1 MSFIL
6 IKHLK
11 TEDNMSNNQLDF
23 NRLGKENSQYL
34 KQHKLNPVNWWAWGP
49 EAILKAKS
57 ENKPIFIS
65 VGYSSCHWCHV
76 MSHESFDDT
85 EVAKVLNENFISI
98 KVDKEEFPDIDNYYQ
113 KAAQLFVKTGGWPL
127 SAFLLPDLRPF
138 FAGTYFPK
146 KSSDKQIGFLDL
158 ITELS
163 RAYREDY
170 EQVLKNAE
178 QVTHSI
184 QNWNN
189 NKEKIQFEG
198 HFPNANAIM
207 DAVKN
212 FQDTTNGGFGTPPK
226 FPNFSFLEWAIEQ
239 MLEGMI
245 SKENG
250 EFIIKTSE
258 RILMGGINDHAR
270 GGIHRYSADEKWL
283 VPHFEKMLYDQAG
296 FIKFLTKLSLIYP
309 VPLVYDSLINTIS
322 YLDDEMLLIN
332 EDSKV
337 NSYFFAAQDADSE
350 GVEGLYF
357 TFTYSEF
364 EDMLNKHDND
374 DELLEK
380 NKEKILKWFQVTDI
394 GNFENN
400 LNLISLNPEFKS
412 DYLVQESW
420 DIIRIVRKAILNER
434 KDRIPPQTD
443 SKGIASWNFLVI
455 SALVDVLQ
463 YCQIGVIKKM
473 ASNLINKSIDG
484 IFQTFITQETNGM
497 KLRHTTTNETSLP
510 YLEDFV
516 FFAEAQLRL
525 YEISGNEN
533 FKNNFKETLNFIQ
546 KEFISND
553 IMLTRA
559 NFANNFELYPNQDY
573 SFFDNS
579 FKSAVSTFINI
590 SRRACVLFADKDFLL
605 PLTDL
610 VENVTHTTLK
620 INPINS
626 GEALRGLIY
635 PDEAYRVIKV
645 PKTWVQDERFIN
657 ILPYFLSRFVIDY
670 TSELNVWQ
678 ICNINSCELKGEGIE
693 EFVQVLT
700 PQSGQDNT

>member
-1 MSFIL
+1 
-6 IKHLK
+6 
-11 TEDNMSNNQLDF
+11 
-23 NRLGKENSQYL
+23 
-34 KQHKLNPVNWWAWGP
+34 
-49 EAILKAKS
+49 
-57 ENKPIFIS
+57 
-65 VGYSSCHWCHV
+65 
-76 MSHESFDDT
+76 
-85 EVAKVLNENFISI
+85 
-98 KVDKEEFPDIDNYYQ
+98 
-113 KAAQLFVKTGGWPL
+113 
-127 SAFLLPDLRPF
+127 
-138 FAGTYFPK
+138 
-146 KSSDKQIGFLDL
+146 
-158 ITELS
+158 
-163 RAYREDY
+163 
-170 EQVLKNAE
+170 
-178 QVTHSI
+178 
-184 QNWNN
+184 
-189 NKEKIQFEG
+189 
-198 HFPNANAIM
+198 
-207 DAVKN
+207 
-212 FQDTTNGGFGTPPK
+212 
-226 FPNFSFLEWAIEQ
+226 
-239 MLEGMI
+239 
-245 SKENG
+245 
-250 EFIIKTSE
+250 
-258 RILMGGINDHAR
+258 
-270 GGIHRYSADEKWL
+270 
-283 VPHFEKMLYDQAG
+283 
-296 FIKFLTKLSLIYP
+296 
-309 VPLVYDSLINTIS
+309 
-322 YLDDEMLLIN
+322 MLLIN

-412 DYLVQESW
+412 DYLVQENW

>member
-1 MSFIL
+1 
-6 IKHLK
+6 
-11 TEDNMSNNQLDF
+11 
-23 NRLGKENSQYL
+23 
-34 KQHKLNPVNWWAWGP
+34 
-49 EAILKAKS
+49 
-57 ENKPIFIS
+57 
-65 VGYSSCHWCHV
+65 
-76 MSHESFDDT
+76 
-85 EVAKVLNENFISI
+85 
-98 KVDKEEFPDIDNYYQ
+98 
-113 KAAQLFVKTGGWPL
+113 
-127 SAFLLPDLRPF
+127 
-138 FAGTYFPK
+138 
-146 KSSDKQIGFLDL
+146 
-158 ITELS
+158 
-163 RAYREDY
+163 
-170 EQVLKNAE
+170 
-178 QVTHSI
+178 
-184 QNWNN
+184 
-189 NKEKIQFEG
+189 
-198 HFPNANAIM
+198 
-207 DAVKN
+207 
-212 FQDTTNGGFGTPPK
+212 
-226 FPNFSFLEWAIEQ
+226 
-239 MLEGMI
+239 
-245 SKENG
+245 
-250 EFIIKTSE
+250 
-258 RILMGGINDHAR
+258 
-270 GGIHRYSADEKWL
+270 
-283 VPHFEKMLYDQAG
+283 
-296 FIKFLTKLSLIYP
+296 
-309 VPLVYDSLINTIS
+309 
-322 YLDDEMLLIN
+322 
-332 EDSKV
+332 
-337 NSYFFAAQDADSE
+337 
-350 GVEGLYF
+350 
-357 TFTYSEF
+357 
-364 EDMLNKHDND
+364 
-374 DELLEK
+374 
-380 NKEKILKWFQVTDI
+380 
-394 GNFENN
+394 
-400 LNLISLNPEFKS
+400 
-412 DYLVQESW
+412 
-420 DIIRIVRKAILNER
+420 
-434 KDRIPPQTD
+434 
-443 SKGIASWNFLVI
+443 
-455 SALVDVLQ
+455 
-463 YCQIGVIKKM
+463 
-473 ASNLINKSIDG
+473 
-484 IFQTFITQETNGM
+484 M